1 MTHRRE
7 DDIER
12 EIRAHLELEAEER
25 EADGLSRTDAE
36 YAARRAFG
44 NVALVQEDVRAV
56 WTSAWLDDTRQ
67 DLRYALRTLRRN
79 LGFAAVAILTLALGI
94 GVTTA
99 TFSVVTAV
107 LLRPLPYSNAARIVH
122 IIENVPAKESM
133 SGRPMRLPALNR
145 AEFNWWRENVRSFS
159 HMAITANEARTMM
172 TRGGTVRL
180 EGARVSPAL
189 FAIRDVRP
197 IVGRGLY
204 PSDERADARVIV
216 LGAATWQRYFD
227 GAPDV
232 VDREVILDAEVYTV
246 VGVMPPAFGSEAFWT
261 PYVAGPSRQGTVE
274 FLAASALL
282 RPDVSL
288 EGAAA
293 EVNNLGIRLRGVPP
307 PARETPRFEVARNAD
322 LEVVAVR
329 PVLRVLTAAVLVV
342 LLIVCANV
350 ANLLLVRGA
359 GRHREISIRRALGAP
374 RPRIIRQLVT
384 ESLVLSIAGAMAGTV
399 LAYASVDFVRRGGI
413 IDLPPQFRPALG
425 PVGPTILPRADE
437 LAIDPTALAF
447 ALGLSILTG
456 LVFGVAPALRLS
468 RVNHR
473 QALAPSDL
481 TSREATGG
489 PGSWRLG
496 YMLAVAQL
504 ALATTLIVGA
514 GLLLRSFVNL
524 ATVDVGFDTDTQI
537 FRLISPGQYPRSRKL
552 ALAHDLATRLHGL
565 PGVEAAGFV
574 NTPPLTATTGWRN
587 LFLPSDMESQRA
599 RRLGTGDLASGGS
612 FMLGTSPEYLRAMG
626 VTLIEGRWLNEQ
638 DAPDR
643 PRVLLVNRK
652 WAQQL
657 SPNASP
663 VGKTVAMR
671 GARNVLTSFEVVGVV
686 DNIRLRMD
694 QMSPGSNPL
703 AEMPSVVFT
712 DLRQQ
717 VGQAGDRPS
726 VEADHM
732 IGEPGGL
739 TFAVKTTSQPLSLA
753 AISSAARGIDRELAV
768 EGLSTMGNVVSGLIG
783 RQRFYALVVSI
794 FAAIAALIAAVGVYG
809 VLAYA
814 MTQRVRE
821 FGIRLALGAAPQ
833 QVLGVAMRHGV
844 AIVGIGVTIGVSGAL
859 ASTRYLSSML
869 AGVTPLDTGT
879 YVAVAVAFTAMAL
892 LASYLPARRATRVNP
907 VVALRCE

>member
-1 MTHRRE
+1 MTQRR
-7 DDIER
+7 DDDVER
-12 EIRAHLELEAEER
+12 EIRAHLELEADER
-25 EADGLSRTDAE
+25 EAEGLSRTEAE

-44 NVALVQEDVRAV
+44 NVVRVQEDVRAV
-56 WTSAWLDDTRQ
+56 WTAVWLDETRQ
-67 DLRYALRTLRRN
+67 DLRYALRTLRGN
-79 LGFAAVAILTLALGI
+79 PGFALVAILTLALGI

-107 LLRPLPYSNAARIVH
+107 LLRPLPYPNAARIVH
-122 IIENVPAKESM
+122 IIENVPANESM
-133 SGRPMRLPALNR
+133 SGRPMRLPALNP
-145 AEFNWWRENVRSFS
+145 AEFDYWRQNVRSFS
-159 HMAITANEARTMM
+159 HMAIIANEARTMM

-197 IVGRGLY
+197 ILGRGLY

-216 LGAATWQRYFD
+216 LGAATWQRHFD
-227 GAPDV
+227 GSPDV
-232 VDREVILDAEVYTV
+232 VDREVILDADIYTV

-274 FLAASALL
+274 FLAAAALL

-288 EGAAA
+288 QDAAA
-293 EVNNLGIRLRGVPP
+293 EVNNLGIRLRGVATA
-307 PARETPRFEVARNAD
+307 ARGITRFEVARNAD
-322 LEVVAVR
+322 LEAGAVR
-329 PVLRVLTAAVLVV
+329 PVLQMLTVAVLVV

-374 RPRIIRQLVT
+374 RGRVIRQLVT
-384 ESLVLSIAGAMAGTV
+384 ESLVLSVAGGIAGTV
-399 LAYASVDFVRRGGI
+399 LAYVSVNFVRRGGI

-437 LAIDPTALAF
+437 LAIDPAVLAF
-447 ALGLSILTG
+447 ALGLSLLTG

-468 RVNHR
+468 RIDHR
-473 QALAPSDL
+473 QALAASDL
-481 TSREATGG
+481 ASRDATGS
-489 PGSWRLG
+489 PANRRLG

-504 ALATTLIVGA
+504 ALATTLLVGA
-514 GLLLRSFVNL
+514 GLLLRSFANL
-524 ATVDVGFDTDTQI
+524 VTVDVGFNTDTQT
-537 FRLISPGQYPRSRKL
+537 FRLISPRHYPRSGKL
-552 ALAHDLATRLHGL
+552 ALAHDLAARVRAL
-565 PGVEAAGFV
+565 PGVEAVGFV
-574 NTPPLTATTGWRN
+574 NTPPLTAASGWRN
-587 LFLPSDMESQRA
+587 LFLPSEMEPQRD
-599 RRLGTGDLASGGS
+599 RLSGQGLAS
-612 FMLGTSPEYLRAMG
+612 FMLGTSPQYLRAMG
-626 VTLIEGRWLNEQ
+626 VTLIEGRWLNDQ
-638 DAPDR
+638 DTPDR
-643 PRVLLVNRK
+643 PPVMLVNRK

-663 VGKTVAMR
+663 VGKTVTMR

-694 QMSPGSNPL
+694 QVTPGGNPL
-703 AEMPSVVFT
+703 AAMPSVVFT
-712 DLRQQ
+712 DLRQM
-717 VGQAGDRPS
+717 VGPVGDKPN

-739 TFAVKTTSQPLSLA
+739 TFAVKTTGQPLSLA
-753 AISSAARGIDRELAV
+753 ALNAATRDVDPGLAV

-783 RQRFYALVVSI
+783 RQRFYAVVVSI
-794 FAAIAALIAAVGVYG
+794 FAAMAALIAAIGIYG

-814 MTQRVRE
+814 MAQRVRE

-844 AIVGIGVTIGVSGAL
+844 ALVAIGVAMGMSGAL

-869 AGVTPLDTGT
+869 AGVTPLDTST
-879 YVAVAVAFTAMAL
+879 YIAVAIAFTGVAL